1 MNKDIF
7 KKMYWRSIFNMKSS
21 LSAKLIAIKSLWV
34 LIKIK

>member
-7 KKMYWRSIFNMKSS
+7 KNMYWRSIFNVKSS
-21 LSAKLIAIKSLWV
+21 LGAKWIAIKSLWA